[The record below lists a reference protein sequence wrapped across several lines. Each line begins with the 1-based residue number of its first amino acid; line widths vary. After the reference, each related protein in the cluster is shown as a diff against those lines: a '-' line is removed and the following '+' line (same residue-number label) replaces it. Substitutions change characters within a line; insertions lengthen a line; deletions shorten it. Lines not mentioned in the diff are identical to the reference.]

1 MSMEE
6 KTMSKIDEKIKKL
19 KNQIEEIIIEDT
31 STEKKVEKL
40 WEFFLKHGTFMSVL
54 NTSIRFVT
62 EVTRR

>member
-1 MSMEE
+1 
-6 KTMSKIDEKIKKL
+6 MSKIDEKIKKL

-31 STEKKVEKL
+31 LTEKKVEKL

>member
-1 MSMEE
+1 
-6 KTMSKIDEKIKKL
+6 MSKIDEKIKKL